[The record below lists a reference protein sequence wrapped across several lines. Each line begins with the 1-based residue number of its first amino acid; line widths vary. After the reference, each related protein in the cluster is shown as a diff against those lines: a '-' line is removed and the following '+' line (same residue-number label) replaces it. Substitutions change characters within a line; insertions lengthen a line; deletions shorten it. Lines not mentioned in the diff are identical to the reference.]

1 MKKTQKITAIILS
14 LAMVIGLFTSCGKS
28 PEEAIIGKWV
38 LTDYQ
43 GEYNYTT
50 DGSYYITF
58 YEGGNIKEN
67 CHIFYDSYGISYKIQ
82 NDKIIFIYYGSVANE
97 ANFKLKGDTL
107 KLEIKENI
115 FTFTRTDE

>member
-1 MKKTQKITAIILS
+1 MKKTKKITALVLS
-14 LAMVIGLFTSCGKS
+14 LVMVIGLFASCGKS
-28 PEEAIIGKWV
+28 PEEAIIGKWI

-43 GEYNYTT
+43 GEYDYAT

-67 CHIFYDSYGISYKIQ
+67 CGIFYDSYGISYKIQ
-82 NDKIIFIYYGSVANE
+82 DNKIIFIYYGSVANE
-97 ANFKLKGDTL
+97 ANFKIKGDTL
-107 KLEIKENI
+107 TLEIKDNI